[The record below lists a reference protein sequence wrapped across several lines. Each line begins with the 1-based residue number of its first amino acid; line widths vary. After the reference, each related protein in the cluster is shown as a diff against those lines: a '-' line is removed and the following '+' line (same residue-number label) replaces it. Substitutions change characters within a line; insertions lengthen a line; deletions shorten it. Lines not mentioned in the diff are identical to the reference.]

1 MAALLPDS
9 FLMLL
14 SVSPSVSKM
23 SSTTSGTISLQ
34 TAEEDIE
41 TSWSAVMYSRSISSA
56 ALAVASDE
64 EFAVPVACS
73 SSRAYK
79 RRWAAFLSVA
89 GMRAFA
95 DTLLYGTAWNTE
107 LHDGEGPPVGQLLE
121 QDKYEDAPEG
131 SRLPVR
137 A

>member
-1 MAALLPDS
+1 MEVGGRWSLEAYDFLKQLAEAKARGALPQRR
-9 FLMLL
+9 
-14 SVSPSVSKM
+14 
-23 SSTTSGTISLQ
+23 G
-34 TAEEDIE
+34 
-41 TSWSAVMYSRSISSA
+41 
-56 ALAVASDE
+56 
-64 EFAVPVACS
+64 S

-107 LHDGEGPPVGQLLE
+107 LHEGEGPPVGQLLE
-121 QDKYEDAPEG
+121 QDKYEDAPGG

>member
-1 MAALLPDS
+1 MAGQEIGGRWSLEVYD
-9 FLMLL
+9 FLEHL
-14 SVSPSVSKM
+14 
-23 SSTTSGTISLQ
+23 
-34 TAEEDIE
+34 AEAKARD
-41 TSWSAVMYSRSISSA
+41 APPQLRG
-56 ALAVASDE
+56 
-64 EFAVPVACS
+64 S

-131 SRLPVR
+131 SRLSVR